1 MYLEID
7 ITIKDNIKLGMIVD
21 IIADKVKKTQEVT
34 RGCVKRVVSNT
45 DRKKGIKVEL
55 TNGVIGT
62 LVGIP
67 TKSSVEKERFKFYNI
82 FFYQDKIYAIW
93 EKKANKWLVLTRTNK
108 LSGALEQT
116 VLLFSSE
123 EKAKEIIA
131 NTSLDNKSYMIRPI
145 KRKKPIVQIFKD
157 YEVDVFSIDAT
168 RKLSNKKLKELE
180 EYFKSF

>member
-7 ITIKDNIKLGMIVD
+7 ITIKDNIRPGMIVD
-21 IIADKVKKTQEVT
+21 MIADKDKQTQEVT

-55 TNGVIGT
+55 TNGILGT
-62 LVGIP
+62 IIGIP
-67 TKSSVEKERFKFYNI
+67 TKASVEKERFKFYNI

-93 EKKANKWLVLTRTNK
+93 DKKENKWLVLNRINK
-108 LSGALEQT
+108 LNQALERT

-123 EKAKEIIA
+123 EKAKETIA

-157 YEVDVFSIDAT
+157 YEVDMFSIDT
-168 RKLSNKKLKELE
+168 KRKLSLQKLKELE